1 MMEGLA
7 FMEAEHVFFFIF
19 PRRNFLR
26 VETEAEVI
34 LNPCGWVHGVSADL
48 VRMKAL
54 PMGQAFLAETSP
66 SCVSFL
72 FSACCMV

>member
-1 MMEGLA
+1 MSFSSSSPEEISLEM
-7 FMEAEHVFFFIF
+7 
-19 PRRNFLR
+19 RQKQR
-26 VETEAEVI
+26 VVI

-48 VRMKAL
+48 VRMKSL
-54 PMGQAFLAETSP
+54 PMGQAFLAGTSL